1 MSIRNTT
8 LGGATNWSDGEV
20 LYATDLN
27 DTFDAILNP
36 SVGFFGGGTTGSYSN
51 VIDTMA
57 MIFGSFLYN
66 TATDKGNLT
75 VARQGLAGVNGSDYG
90 FFGGGHAGSY
100 SNVIDYIDITTT
112 TGNAT
117 DKGDLTVARGY
128 LAGVSGSD
136 YGFFGGGYT
145 GSYSNVIDYID
156 ITTTTGNA
164 TDKGDLTVARR
175 YLAGVST

>member
-1 MSIRNTT
+1 
-8 LGGATNWSDGEV
+8 
-20 LYATDLN
+20 
-27 DTFDAILNP
+27 
-36 SVGFFGGGTTGSYSN
+36 
-51 VIDTMA
+51 
-57 MIFGSFLYN
+57 
-66 TATDKGNLT
+66 
-75 VARQGLAGVNGSDYG
+75 
-90 FFGGGHAGSY
+90 
-100 SNVIDYIDITTT
+100 
-112 TGNAT
+112 
-117 DKGDLTVARGY
+117 